1 MERQIEVN
9 GYYKERDMEEYD
21 EEVKE
26 NEGIVDEMNRKK
38 NKMQQMALLEEL

>member
-1 MERQIEVN
+1 MERWIEVN
-9 GYYKERDMEEYD
+9 DWYKEKDMEEYD

-38 NKMQQMALLEEL
+38 NKMQ

>member
-9 GYYKERDMEEYD
+9 GYYKEKDMEEYD

-26 NEGIVDEMNRKK
+26 NEGIVDEMNRMK